1 MTPAGLVANCR
12 DIYIFC
18 PPMMNICWDIKTGRM
33 FCLLNII
40 PKRLLTTDCSF
51 RLSFMNGQVIGNWD
65 KSEKKKSVDLK
76 YSWFRQVADMD
87 EETLERER
95 QKFGPFFGKIA

>member
-1 MTPAGLVANCR
+1 M
-12 DIYIFC
+12 FC
-18 PPMMNICWDIKTGRM
+18 PIV
-33 FCLLNII
+33 LH
-40 PKRLLTTDCSF
+40 
-51 RLSFMNGQVIGNWD
+51 NGQVIGNWD

-95 QKFGPFFGKIA
+95 QKFARFLGK

>member
-1 MTPAGLVANCR
+1 M
-12 DIYIFC
+12 FC
-18 PPMMNICWDIKTGRM
+18 P
-33 FCLLNII
+33 LNINNGLFFPI
-40 PKRLLTTDCSF
+40 VLH
-51 RLSFMNGQVIGNWD
+51 NGQVIGNWD

-95 QKFGPFFGKIA
+95 QKFARFLGK